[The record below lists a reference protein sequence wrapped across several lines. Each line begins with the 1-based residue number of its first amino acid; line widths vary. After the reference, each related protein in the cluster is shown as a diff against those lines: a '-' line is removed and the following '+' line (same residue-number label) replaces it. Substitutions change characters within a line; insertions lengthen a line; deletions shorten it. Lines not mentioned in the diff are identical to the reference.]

1 VAKGPVKR
9 LLDLA
14 VKAAREAEAAPLAVR
29 NVTTLQ
35 NVRAPNAI
43 DAEHLKGVVAEM
55 KKRGA
60 PTIRVVKVAAPMGGY
75 AALEGSHRLAAAK
88 KLGLKPNFQIVSP
101 KAAIHSSE
109 LPADLTDEFWS
120 SAFHDDMRD
129 DSISPQDFV
138 LPGDM
143 LQRYA
148 ASNIGL
154 SYSPKDFHIKSAI
167 GNRGTFDPDDPDIT
181 KARGGLAVK
190 RKKRRG

>member
-1 VAKGPVKR
+1 MGVAKK

-29 NVTTLQ
+29 NVATLQ
-35 NVRAPNAI
+35 KVRAPNVI
-43 DAEHLKGVVAEM
+43 DAEHLKGVVVEM
-55 KKRGA
+55 KKRGT
-60 PTIRVVKVAAPMGGY
+60 PTIRVVKVGAPAGGY

-109 LPADLTDEFWS
+109 LPADLTDEFWAS
-120 SAFHDDMRD
+120 VFHDDTRN
-129 DSISPQDFV
+129 DSISSQDFV

-148 ASNIGL
+148 ASNSGL
-154 SYSPKDFHIKSAI
+154 SYSPKDFQIKSAI
-167 GNRGTFDPDDPDIT
+167 GKRGTYDPNDPNIR

-190 RKKRRG
+190 RRADAE